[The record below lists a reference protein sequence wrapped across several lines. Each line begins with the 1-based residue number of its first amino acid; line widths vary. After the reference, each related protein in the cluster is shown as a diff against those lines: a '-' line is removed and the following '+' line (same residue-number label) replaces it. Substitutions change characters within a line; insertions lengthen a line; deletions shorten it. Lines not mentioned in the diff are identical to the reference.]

1 MKKIQSNLRY
11 FEISKNNPE
20 PHLDADYF
28 IIQKSPQMKQYIRNI
43 KDIKEILI
51 TIKKL
56 KENKENSD
64 VLEKYFKKLFE
75 TFNEFSNCSELGCF
89 VNACDTTR
97 DLIEKDFES
106 FKKITELF
114 INNRI
119 LDDKAPENWIQAI
132 IDNNASKKKGELG
145 QNKLVRIL
153 GKFGYKLVK
162 GWNDFFKYRKCVAII
177 SKDSFSTEKIREK
190 LKIKIDTEND
200 DKMFDLLI
208 RNKNKIFI
216 LEAKH
221 LNVGGGEQ
229 DKQTDELIK
238 ILELKEINNNIS
250 YISFLDGTYS
260 NKLISQPLPNRSK
273 RMIKKRARI
282 IRYLKSKKSKNYWVN
297 TAGFKQ
303 LILDLR

>member
-1 MKKIQSNLRY
+1 MKKIQSNLHY

-20 PHLDADYF
+20 PHLDAAYF
-28 IIQKSPQMKQYIRNI
+28 IIQKSPQIKQYIRNI

-56 KENKENSD
+56 KENKEHPN

-89 VNACDTTR
+89 VNACDTAR

-119 LDDKAPENWIQAI
+119 LDDRAPENWIQAI
-132 IDNNASKKKGELG
+132 IDNNASRKKGELG

-162 GWNDFFKYRKCVAII
+162 DWNDFFKHRKCVAVI
-177 SKDSFSTEKIREK
+177 SKDSFSTEKTREK
-190 LKIKIDTEND
+190 LKIKIDMKND

-208 RNKNKIFI
+208 KNKNKIFI

-260 NKLISQPLPNRSK
+260 NELISQPLSK
-273 RMIKKRARI
+273 RAKRMVKKRARI
-282 IRYLKSKKSKNYWVN
+282 TRYLKNKKSKNYWVN

-303 LILDLR
+303 LIIDSR